1 MRAAD
6 LAARRDLLLVALAT
20 LATWV
25 VSVVFELH
33 ERYFGW
39 LARWERWQAD
49 EIPLALLVFSSGLA
63 WYAFRRRREAR
74 RALAEREQARAQA
87 DTLLARNRE
96 LAQGLITLQES
107 ERAALARELHDEM
120 GQRCTALRIETALLR
135 QCAAD
140 DRAGAL
146 AAAARADASA
156 QALYQSVRELLQRL
170 RPAQLDEL
178 GLVAALQA
186 LCEGWELRSG
196 LACIFLHEGL
206 HEGLDEPLPEAVEV
220 AVYRVAQE
228 ALTNAVRH
236 AQASTLRLRVVRQGG
251 RLRLEAHDDGRGM
264 DLAAP
269 RRGLGLLG
277 ASERAAAMGGQLR
290 LDSAPGRGLRLLL
303 ELPVAVRQPVTE
315 AQP

>member
-1 MRAAD
+1 MRGAE
-6 LAARRDLLLVALAT
+6 LAARRDLLGVALAT
-20 LATWV
+20 QV
-25 VSVVFELH
+25 VYGLSVQFELH
-33 ERYFGW
+33 ERYLGW
-39 LARWERWQAD
+39 LAKGERWQAD
-49 EIPLALLVFSSGLA
+49 ELPLALLTLTSGLA
-63 WYAFRRRREAR
+63 WVALRRWREAR
-74 RALAEREQARAQA
+74 RALAGREQARAEA
-87 DTLLARNRE
+87 AALLAHNRT

-135 QCAAD
+135 HCAVD
-140 DRAGAL
+140 DRAGML

-196 LACIFLHEGL
+196 LACVFL
-206 HEGLDEPLPEAVEV
+206 HEGLDEALPEPVEV
-220 AVYRVAQE
+220 AIYRIAQE
-228 ALTNAVRH
+228 ALTNTLRH
-236 AQASTLRLRVVRQGG
+236 ARASTFRLRVVRQGT
-251 RLRLEAHDDGRGM
+251 RLRLEAGDDGCGM
-264 DLAAP
+264 DPAAP

-277 ASERAAAMGGQLR
+277 AAERAAALGGQLR

-303 ELPVAVRQPVTE
+303 ELPVAARRAAAE
-315 AQP
+315 ASA

>member
-1 MRAAD
+1 MRAAE
-6 LAARRDLLLVALAT
+6 LAARRDLLGVALAT
-20 LATWV
+20 LAV
-25 VSVVFELH
+25 YGLSVQFELH
-33 ERYFGW
+33 ERYLGW
-39 LARWERWQAD
+39 LAKGERWQAD
-49 EIPLALLVFSSGLA
+49 ELPLALLTLTSGLA
-63 WYAFRRRREAR
+63 WVAFRRWREAR
-74 RALAEREQARAQA
+74 RALAEREQARAEA
-87 DTLLARNRE
+87 AALLAHNRT

-135 QCAAD
+135 HCAAD
-140 DRAGAL
+140 DRAGML

-196 LACIFLHEGL
+196 MACVFLHEGL
-206 HEGLDEPLPEAVEV
+206 DDPLPEPVQV
-220 AVYRVAQE
+220 ALYRIAQE

-236 AQASTLRLRVVRQGG
+236 AKASTLRLRVRREAG
-251 RLRLEAHDDGRGM
+251 RVCLEAGDDGCGM
-264 DLAAP
+264 DPAAP

-277 ASERAAAMGGQLR
+277 AAERAAALGGQLQI
-290 LDSAPGRGLRLLL
+290 DSAPGRGLRLRL
-303 ELPVAVRQPVTE
+303 ELPVTAPHAAVQE
-315 AQP
+315 QAA